1 MGCRGLALS
10 LVHCDG
16 NPSSRLG
23 SISLLSGRHGASIKA
38 GPPQRFEERLYVKN
52 RGTKG
57 TTGNGRSREDVPIHR
72 GSGMKERPLSCLAN
86 GPEPAPVRANP
97 APSGGWLSP
106 LHALLPVQES
116 PLRLYESWGHR
127 CRHRRPS
134 HDSCRSRSVRQ
145 SGLR

>member
-1 MGCRGLALS
+1 MQRTGF
-10 LVHCDG
+10 V
-16 NPSSRLG
+16 PSSLRRQPEFSTRKYFLAVRKARG
-23 SISLLSGRHGASIKA
+23 VDTSGT
-38 GPPQRFEERLYVKN
+38 PQRFEERLYVKN

-57 TTGNGRSREDVPIHR
+57 TTGNGRSREDVPLHR
-72 GSGMKERPLSCLAN
+72 GSGMKECPLSCLAN

-127 CRHRRPS
+127 CRHRRPFP
-134 HDSCRSRSVRQ
+134 DNCRSRCVRQ
-145 SGLR
+145 SSRP